1 MSPRFPSKNKL
12 TGFVA
17 SAVLALAALS
27 AQAGDTAAA
36 KGQAFEPPA
45 SNEVV
50 VSDRDWNH
58 FLFPEKVV
66 RGPYFPDSAPIPPGS
81 KPVWLA
87 GNTQFLLQIQR
98 GAGDRFQMVVETE
111 SGAVHKLYLKPSPVA
126 GTTFRVKGGGSFA
139 ATTVRPTAAQPSAPA
154 GRAEDVDLLKRLVVG
169 DIPADMETVK
179 LPVPVRFTSFTAVPM
194 AMWEGGG
201 RRVAVFNLVATGG
214 KTSAVAPPQFYR
226 PGVTAVLLDGDQVA
240 PGVAP
245 TLFVLENMTDE

>member
-12 TGFVA
+12 TALVA
-17 SAVLALAALS
+17 GAVLALSALS
-27 AQAGDTAAA
+27 AQAADAPAA

-45 SNEVV
+45 ANEVV

-126 GTTFRVKGGGSFA
+126 GTTFRVKGGSFA
-139 ATTVRPTAAQPSAPA
+139 ATAARAAAAQPAAPA
-154 GRAEDVDLLKRLVVG
+154 GRSEDVDLLKRLVVG

-179 LPVPVRFTSFTAVPM
+179 LPVPVRFASFTAVPM
-194 AMWEGGG
+194 AMWEGSG
-201 RRVAVFNLVATGG
+201 RRVAVFNLVAVGG
-214 KTSAVAPPQFYR
+214 KTSTVAPPQFYR

-245 TLFVLENMTDE
+245 TLFVLENVTDD

>member
-12 TGFVA
+12 TGLVA
-17 SAVLALAALS
+17 CAVLALTVLS
-27 AQAGDTAAA
+27 AQAADAPMP

-45 SNEVV
+45 ANEVV

-126 GTTFRVKGGGSFA
+126 GTTFRVKGGSLA
-139 ATTVRPTAAQPSAPA
+139 ATAARAAAAPQAAPA
-154 GRAEDVDLLKRLVVG
+154 GRSEDVDLLKRLVIG

-179 LPVPVRFTSFTAVPM
+179 LPVPVRFASFTAVPM

-201 RRVAVFNLVATGG
+201 RRVAVFNLVAVGDKAST
-214 KTSAVAPPQFYR
+214 VAPPQFYR